1 MTNNDSFTLLK
12 SVLLDIEK
20 LQLIYFEDWNQD
32 ISQIDLHL
40 RSKMDNRSVLYEHF
54 RSVIKR
60 FLLVLFLPYTTFFC

>member
-12 SVLLDIEK
+12 SVLLDVEK

-40 RSKMDNRSVLYEHF
+40 RAKMDNNGVLYDHF
-54 RSVIKR
+54 RSVIKKIP
-60 FLLVLFLPYTTFFC
+60 FGVIFTVHDFFC